1 MIETRRLK
9 NVVIFIQTM
18 LMKDISSCERR
29 EFSLQQTAGS
39 TTEINKPKANNHVS
53 TEGIFSI

>member
-9 NVVIFIQTM
+9 NVVIFIQTI
-18 LMKDISSCERR
+18 LIKDISSCEGR
-29 EFSLQQTAGS
+29 EVSLQETAVS